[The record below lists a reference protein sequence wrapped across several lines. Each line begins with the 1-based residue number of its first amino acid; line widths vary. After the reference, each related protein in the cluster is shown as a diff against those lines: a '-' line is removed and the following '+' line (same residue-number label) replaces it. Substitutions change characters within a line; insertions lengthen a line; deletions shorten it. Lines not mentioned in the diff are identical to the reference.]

1 MKNNKTQRKILRM
14 DNYTHF
20 SYTHVS
26 NYYLFLICYYE
37 YLGSGLKGN
46 RVIPIGSKQIHCEPP
61 INYNTLEGRRER

>member
-1 MKNNKTQRKILRM
+1 M
-14 DNYTHF
+14 HF
-20 SYTHVS
+20 S
-26 NYYLFLICYYE
+26 NYYPFLICYYE

>member
-1 MKNNKTQRKILRM
+1 M
-14 DNYTHF
+14 
-20 SYTHVS
+20 
-26 NYYLFLICYYE
+26 CYYE